1 MDHLNRHTYR
11 ALLAQAQQTIDQN
24 AVKVQDQKL
33 VVTEKTMEE
42 LNLIFNR
49 FGLTPTDMNIPW
61 RPNTP
66 KAAAGGTVQFEIDA
80 DSDDDDEGEAAEGTH
95 LLRAPAAAVGSPVV
109 NVPTLTMPVP
119 GVTLADTKMK
129 APEGGKLKNLQ
140 LPPEDA
146 PKGRLKIP
154 GKLIVYHPSSWRHD
168 LATKKD
174 KGISKDVSDCVY
186 IVNYCFCCSSTEAI
200 HLIKVKH
207 FF

>member
-146 PKGRLKIP
+146 PKGRLKI
-154 GKLIVYHPSSWRHD
+154 

-207 FF
+207 FFYRL

>member
-80 DSDDDDEGEAAEGTH
+80 DSDDEEAEEGTH
-95 LLRAPAAAVGSPVV
+95 LLRAPATAGSPVS
-109 NVPTLTMPVP
+109 VPILTIPVP

-174 KGISKDVSDCVY
+174 KGISKDVSGCVY
-186 IVNYCFCCSSTEAI
+186 NAYYCFCCSNTEFLY
-200 HLIKVKH
+200 LIKAK
-207 FF
+207 